1 MRRLRTLSKL
11 SDSASQIVKTVVF
24 LEAALRAPTAIN
36 KGLCMIEVSS
46 ISDSLEKCYYLL
58 YRQKLDTFSKRSKE
72 MVSFRVVAISFPI
85 CKGVIVIIRN
95 LLRRRMSNSNGEYIS
110 VSIFIPFSLY
120 QSAYYSNSEKGQAI
134 SKPYLFIFPEMYRHI
149 LLMTCSI
156 SSSIVSLALAY

>member
-46 ISDSLEKCYYLL
+46 ISDSLEKCFYLL

-120 QSAYYSNSEKGQAI
+120 
-134 SKPYLFIFPEMYRHI
+134 
-149 LLMTCSI
+149 
-156 SSSIVSLALAY
+156 